1 MKKDT
6 FKNPTNYETFVAA
19 VVGGCAAG
27 GVVAA
32 AVGGGHHA
40 LIFPVALQ
48 FRPC

>member
-6 FKNPTNYETFVAA
+6 FKNPTNYETVVAA
-19 VVGGCAAG
+19 AA
-27 GVVAA
+27 VAA

>member
-6 FKNPTNYETFVAA
+6 FKNPTNYETV
-19 VVGGCAAG
+19 VVG
-27 GVVAA
+27 VVAAA

-48 FRPC
+48 FRPCSNVS

>member
-6 FKNPTNYETFVAA
+6 FKNPTNYETVVAA
-19 VVGGCAAG
+19 VV
-27 GVVAA
+27 VVAA